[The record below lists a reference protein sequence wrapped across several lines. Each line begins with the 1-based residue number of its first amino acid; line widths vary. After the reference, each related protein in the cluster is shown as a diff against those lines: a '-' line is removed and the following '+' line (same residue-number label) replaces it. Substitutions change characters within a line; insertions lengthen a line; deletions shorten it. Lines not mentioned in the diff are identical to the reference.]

1 MKEHYIHIFIFILL
15 WCIPPII
22 HSATLQKVQVN
33 NTGLVGRWSFD
44 GSDINWTANTTTDSS
59 GNGNTGT
66 LVNMSTTTSPTTGKV
81 GQALSFD
88 GSNDSVNLGR
98 VSATE
103 SASQLTWSFWA
114 YTNVWQDG
122 DGFISKEVPY
132 NNGSWH
138 IGISSSCNVG
148 NQLIVYIATTDGD
161 GGTLGCADV
170 SSATGRWI
178 HYVVVFDGT
187 QTGNANRL
195 KIYVDGVQDSVLDF
209 IGTIPASTIV
219 SANNVRIGSDS
230 AGNANLSGKIDD
242 VRIYNRA
249 LSSTEVLQLYR
260 QGQATTNKSLTNRLT
275 SGLAGYWTMDGGD
288 VSWSTN
294 TIVDKSGLGRTGTL
308 KNMATSTVPTIGK
321 IGQAFKFDGVNDFI
335 TMGDVNAVDSL
346 TAITVAAWVKVGS
359 DATERHIVDKSL
371 CDGAING
378 GPFELYMVSHKAVFA
393 MYPVT
398 GTPANF
404 VNTSQSVSAID
415 DNQWHFLVG
424 RYDGSNIE
432 LWIDGVRDPGYQGY
446 SSLTMSNSTN
456 ELQIGGDCSGVG
468 IGNGYEWPGLID
480 EVRVYTRAITP
491 AEIKQLYNMGQV
503 KLNTSQ
509 SGRVTS
515 GLVGYWSF
523 NGPDIS
529 WSTNTAY
536 DRSGQGNNGT
546 ITNMSTSSSPAIG
559 KVGQA
564 LKFTSSSDKVDVGN
578 ITATNSQSQMTWSFW
593 LYQTSY
599 QNGAYY
605 LSKDNPNAGTQE
617 SWSIFNENTS
627 WQGTQDDI
635 GVRVSSSLTS
645 NLDLCIAQDADITLN
660 QWMFVTVVFDG
671 TQTGNTNRIKIYT
684 NGVQRT
690 LTAGDCNGTIPSSTT
705 NSTSNVVIG
714 DSADASRNID
724 GVTMDEV
731 RIYNRALSASEIKQ
745 LYNMGR

>member
-1 MKEHYIHIFIFILL
+1 MCAWIYPRSVPNYPNIFSNISGTNGFDFYLDGFGVNITVNTSFGTGAYASGPGIILNKWQFVCAVHNGL
-15 WCIPPII
+15 
-22 HSATLQKVQVN
+22 SY
-33 NTGLVGRWSFD
+33 TGLSVYINGVNVTNVNSAGGDKTPGTGASYIGNDPTSTYDFD
-44 GSDINWTANTTTDSS
+44 GS
-59 GNGNTGT
+59 
-66 LVNMSTTTSPTTGKV
+66 
-81 GQALSFD
+81 
-88 GSNDSVNLGR
+88 
-98 VSATE
+98 
-103 SASQLTWSFWA
+103 
-114 YTNVWQDG
+114 
-122 DGFISKEVPY
+122 
-132 NNGSWH
+132 
-138 IGISSSCNVG
+138 
-148 NQLIVYIATTDGD
+148 
-161 GGTLGCADV
+161 
-170 SSATGRWI
+170 
-178 HYVVVFDGT
+178 
-187 QTGNANRL
+187 
-195 KIYVDGVQDSVLDF
+195 
-209 IGTIPASTIV
+209 
-219 SANNVRIGSDS
+219 
-230 AGNANLSGKIDD
+230 IDEF
-242 VRIYNRA
+242 RFYNRA
-249 LSSTEVLQLYR
+249 LSSTEIMQLY
-260 QGQATTNKSLTNRLT
+260 QSGMSSVNKSLTNRLT

-321 IGQAFKFDGVNDFI
+321 IGQAFKLDGVNDFI

-371 CDGAING
+371 CDGATNG

-393 MYPVT
+393 MYPVS

-432 LWIDGVRDPGYQGY
+432 LWIDGVRDPGYQAY
-446 SSLTMSNSTN
+446 SSLTMANTTN

-515 GLVGYWSF
+515 GLIGYWSF

-546 ITNMSTSSSPAIG
+546 ITNMSTSSSPTIG

-564 LKFTSSSDKVDVGN
+564 LNFDGVNDFIPLPSNPIGANTVTVCAWMKTSTLSTWQNIVSDDNFLFGPYNDGNNSIVVSSNGGGTVIFSANNSLTVDTWYHVCVVRLSSG
-578 ITATNSQSQMTWSFW
+578 TATV
-593 LYQTSY
+593 Y
-599 QNGAYY
+599 
-605 LSKDNPNAGTQE
+605 
-617 SWSIFNENTS
+617 I
-627 WQGTQDDI
+627 
-635 GVRVSSSLTS
+635 
-645 NLDLCIAQDADITLN
+645 
-660 QWMFVTVVFDG
+660 
-671 TQTGNTNRIKIYT
+671 
-684 NGVQRT
+684 NGVQSGTPGTTGTPVAGGT
-690 LTAGDCNGTIPSSTT
+690 LG
-705 NSTSNVVIG
+705 IG
-714 DSADASRNID
+714 DRGNGANLPFKGSI
-724 GVTMDEV
+724 DEV
-731 RIYNRALSASEIKQ
+731 RIYNRALSLSEIKQ